1 MPEPNVANFMQM
13 HECSDILRHV
23 NHSLVMQLVAC
34 FAHADDHHAA
44 TSSAYL
50 VFTSTLGLVQL
61 RSKILAALTQ
71 AESPLTNMPAQV
83 PGAHVLPRGSI
94 CIRQFPCYC

>member
-1 MPEPNVANFMQM
+1 MPKPHVANFMQT
-13 HECSDILRHV
+13 HEGSEILRHV

-50 VFTSTLGLVQL
+50 VFTSTLGFVQL
-61 RSKILAALTQ
+61 RSKLLAALIQ
-71 AESPLTNMPAQV
+71 AESPLTSMPAQV
-83 PGAHVLPRGSI
+83 PGLHVLPRGNT
-94 CIRQFPCYC
+94 CIRRSPC